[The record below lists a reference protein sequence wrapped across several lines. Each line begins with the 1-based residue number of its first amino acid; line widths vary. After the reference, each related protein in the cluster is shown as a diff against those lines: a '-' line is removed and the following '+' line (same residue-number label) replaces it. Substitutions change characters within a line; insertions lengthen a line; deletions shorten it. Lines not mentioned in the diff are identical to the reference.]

1 MDDFHRFA
9 SAEERIKIVRNIKD
23 DRFRLFAERLI
34 CQIYPNDAPED
45 MHTRYQELISSR
57 VSEDGPWGSIEK
69 ASTEIEKLLGES
81 ASDEEQSILQDTQ
94 VYLKSLR

>member
-1 MDDFHRFA
+1 M
-9 SAEERIKIVRNIKD
+9 RNIKD

-57 VSEDGPWGSIEK
+57 VNEDGPWGSVEK
-69 ASTEIEKLLGES
+69 ASAEIEKLLGES
-81 ASDEEQSILQDTQ
+81 ASDEEQRVLKDTQ
-94 VYLKSLR
+94 TYLNSLR